1 MTDPRPQGR
10 ANGRQPLRSECIRV
24 SAAAASRRQPSRLA
38 ASSRQIPIYF
48 ASLVFCL
55 SLFGCGR
62 SYRDAELVGSWQ
74 FVTSGI
80 AYTYTFSA
88 DHTFTYSVVSSKDLR
103 NFGDWTMHADQLAIT
118 LRTSSFSPIV
128 VSNREMAQIIKLTD
142 SVLILKDRDRN
153 DVQRERTFRR
163 LK

>member
-1 MTDPRPQGR
+1 MKSPNSCWSGR
-10 ANGRQPLRSECIRV
+10 ADYGSVCIGALWAARRS
-24 SAAAASRRQPSRLA
+24 ASRWA
-38 ASSRQIPIYF
+38 KSSMKTSAYL
-48 ASLVFCL
+48 SVLVFCL
-55 SLFGCGR
+55 PLFGCGR

-74 FVTSGI
+74 FAGSGN
-80 AYTYTFSA
+80 AYTYTFSP

-103 NFGDWTMHADQLAIT
+103 NFGDWAMHADQLAIT

-128 VSNREMAQIIKLTD
+128 VSNRETVQITKLTD

-153 DVQRERTFRR
+153 DEPRERTFRR